1 MKTLILIV
9 ALALTAAAQDPAPQ
23 TVGVRTQRIV
33 QLKYL
38 DPIAVQNLLRNF
50 GVEITADRQLKLV
63 ALSGRP
69 AAIDTAVEALKQI
82 DVPNAAQKD
91 IDLTVFFVV
100 GRDDNEPAAGAIPP
114 EIQSTVATLKQTF
127 PYKTYELLD
136 ALSLRSRAGSGATAT
151 GQLSGAKLTSFSVR
165 AVNLEGGSMIR
176 IDGLHAGIKAFH
188 NGNQYVDVSAISTDI
203 VDTKE
208 GQKLVVGRASMEA
221 RSRALFLVLIAKVS
235 Q

>member
-1 MKTLILIV
+1 MKTLLLIA
-9 ALALTAAAQDPAPQ
+9 ALACSAAAQQEARSQ
-23 TVGVRTQRIV
+23 TIV
-33 QLKYL
+33 PLKYL
-38 DPIAVQNLLRNF
+38 DPFAVQNLLHDF
-50 GVEITADRQLKLV
+50 GVDIRGDRQLKVV
-63 ALSGRP
+63 ALNGRP
-69 AAIDTAVEALKQI
+69 AAIETAIAALKRL
-82 DVPNAAQKD
+82 DVPAAAQKD

-100 GRDDNEPAAGAIPP
+100 GRDDNEPSAGPVP
-114 EIQSTVATLKQTF
+114 QDIQSTVATLKQTF

-136 ALSLRSRAGSGATAT
+136 ALFLRSRAGSGATAT

-165 AVNLEGGSMIR
+165 SVNLEGDNMIR

-221 RSRALFLVLIAKVS
+221 RNRALFLILIAKTS